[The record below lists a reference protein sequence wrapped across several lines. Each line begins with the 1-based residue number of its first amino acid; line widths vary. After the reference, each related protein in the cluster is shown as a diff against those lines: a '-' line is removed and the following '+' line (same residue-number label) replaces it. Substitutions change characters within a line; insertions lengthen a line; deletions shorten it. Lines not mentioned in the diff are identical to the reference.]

1 MSALSHLGTATAPPP
16 ASDTA
21 RVVGGRKITP
31 FLLLLPGVA
40 WLIIFFVVPMVQLFT
55 VSLRSNFPGYPG
67 YYYRD
72 LNFGN
77 YWRVWTEFAPHF
89 GRSLLLAS
97 IATFLAFLL
106 AYPLACAM
114 AFVTPG
120 GEDPRDH
127 AVR

>member
-1 MSALSHLGTATAPPP
+1 MRRERAVALGDGDRTATGVRHG
-16 ASDTA
+16 S
-21 RVVGGRKITP
+21 GGGWP
-31 FLLLLPGVA
+31 EDHPLFFLLLLPGVA
-40 WLIIFFVVPMVQLFT
+40 WLIIFFVVPMVQLFS

-106 AYPLACAM
+106 AYPLA
-114 AFVTPG
+114 
-120 GEDPRDH
+120 
-127 AVR
+127 